1 MCSAAAGA
9 AELSDAWADEGY
21 APGGALRSQLLA
33 GRRMLEIQAG
43 RGLAGWGQPRPR
55 LVPQPSKGQEC
66 AVHCASPISREKEE
80 ATQTGL
86 FTGLWIVLVTVPQF
100 PQTEKGV
107 YWPLPGRRRG
117 ELRRRVLMLQQEC
130 GKQRVL
136 RAAS

>member
-1 MCSAAAGA
+1 MPCAPSSWLVAGC
-9 AELSDAWADEGY
+9 WKY
-21 APGGALRSQLLA
+21 RQGGDWRVGDS
-33 GRRMLEIQAG
+33 R
-43 RGLAGWGQPRPR
+43 RPR

-66 AVHCASPISREKEE
+66 AVHCASRISREKEE
-80 ATQTGL
+80 ATQAGL

-107 YWPLPGRRRG
+107 YWPLPRRRRG